1 MKTASEI
8 RSALDNIKYYS
19 QRIKELAREQFN
31 FDLEYFDMSEEQTD
45 KRLNSIAIISS
56 TTNWIDLY
64 CDNIIAN
71 IKITEEFD
79 SKLPIAKTNQEEIE

>member
-31 FDLEYFDMSEEQTD
+31 FDLEHFGMSNKSHD
-45 KRLNSIAIISS
+45 SRLNSLASIGS
-56 TTNWIDLY
+56 TTGWIDLY
-64 CDNIIAN
+64 CDSIEAD
-71 IKITEEFD
+71 IKVAESHD
-79 SKLPIAKTNQEEIE
+79 KKLAPKEV